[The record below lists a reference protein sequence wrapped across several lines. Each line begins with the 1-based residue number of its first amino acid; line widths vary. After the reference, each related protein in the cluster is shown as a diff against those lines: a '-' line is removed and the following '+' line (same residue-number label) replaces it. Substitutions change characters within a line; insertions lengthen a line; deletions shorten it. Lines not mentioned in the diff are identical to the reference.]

1 MKAPRILLAAPSSG
15 SGKTLVTCGILKSLL
30 NRGITVSSFKCGPD
44 YIDPMFHG
52 QVLGISSKNL
62 DTFFTDETAT
72 RYLLGKEARHSQLSV
87 MEGVMG
93 YYDGIAGTSTQA
105 SAYDLARVTDTP
117 VILIVDARGM
127 SVSITAQ
134 IKGFLDYRPD
144 SRIAGAILNRLS
156 AGLYPRVKEQIERE
170 LPIKVLGYVPE
181 AKEYVI
187 ESRHLGLVTPDTI
200 TDLKE
205 RIQGLARVLEET
217 VDLDLLL
224 SVAGGTR
231 ELDLI
236 PPSIPHLEESQEGV
250 RIGIAKDEAFCFMY
264 RDNLELMAEMGAKL
278 RYFSPVHDTRLP
290 RDLDGMIF
298 YGGYPEL
305 YAKQLSENRTM
316 LADIREAIRQGV
328 PYLAECGGFM
338 YLHDDMEDMEGI
350 RHRMV
355 GAIEGTAYRTERL
368 GRFGYVTLE
377 AGKDQVLG
385 KKGETIKAHEFHYFD
400 STNNGADFHA
410 RKPLA
415 KREWDCIHGDGRRAA
430 GFPHLYYYSNP
441 EMIFHFLQVC
451 AERGR

>member
-156 AGLYPRVKEQIERE
+156 AE
-170 LPIKVLGYVPE
+170 
-181 AKEYVI
+181 
-187 ESRHLGLVTPDTI
+187 
-200 TDLKE
+200 
-205 RIQGLARVLEET
+205 
-217 VDLDLLL
+217 
-224 SVAGGTR
+224 
-231 ELDLI
+231 
-236 PPSIPHLEESQEGV
+236 
-250 RIGIAKDEAFCFMY
+250 IG
-264 RDNLELMAEMGAKL
+264 R
-278 RYFSPVHDTRLP
+278 
-290 RDLDGMIF
+290 
-298 YGGYPEL
+298 
-305 YAKQLSENRTM
+305 
-316 LADIREAIRQGV
+316 
-328 PYLAECGGFM
+328 
-338 YLHDDMEDMEGI
+338 
-350 RHRMV
+350 
-355 GAIEGTAYRTERL
+355 
-368 GRFGYVTLE
+368 
-377 AGKDQVLG
+377 
-385 KKGETIKAHEFHYFD
+385 AH
-400 STNNGADFHA
+400 
-410 RKPLA
+410 
-415 KREWDCIHGDGRRAA
+415 
-430 GFPHLYYYSNP
+430 
-441 EMIFHFLQVC
+441 V
-451 AERGR
+451 

>member
-1 MKAPRILLAAPSSG
+1 MLFRS
-15 SGKTLVTCGILKSLL
+15 
-30 NRGITVSSFKCGPD
+30 
-44 YIDPMFHG
+44 
-52 QVLGISSKNL
+52 
-62 DTFFTDETAT
+62 
-72 RYLLGKEARHSQLSV
+72 
-87 MEGVMG
+87 
-93 YYDGIAGTSTQA
+93 
-105 SAYDLARVTDTP
+105 
-117 VILIVDARGM
+117 
-127 SVSITAQ
+127 
-134 IKGFLDYRPD
+134 
-144 SRIAGAILNRLS
+144 
-156 AGLYPRVKEQIERE
+156 
-170 LPIKVLGYVPE
+170 
-181 AKEYVI
+181 
-187 ESRHLGLVTPDTI
+187 
-200 TDLKE
+200 
-205 RIQGLARVLEET
+205 
-217 VDLDLLL
+217 
-224 SVAGGTR
+224 
-231 ELDLI
+231 
-236 PPSIPHLEESQEGV
+236 PHLEESQEGV

-415 KREWDCIHGDGRRAA
+415 KRDLSI
-430 GFPHLYYYSNP
+430 L
-441 EMIFHFLQVC
+441 
-451 AERGR
+451 